1 MIENILKAET
11 TTQTGVD
18 QLCAC
23 NKQEAFEYLR
33 RFWQIV
39 PRWIP
44 QSIGIAS
51 YPFIS
56 SQDFEKIAGP
66 NCPLPGQYRQLLDVQ
81 RGKGFLGYDDM
92 PTEKLAGEDHIDL
105 IGAHG
110 NGNEDSK
117 RYLIDP
123 VSGKFIH
130 MPDSEEGIRTYN
142 KFYTS
147 RMGYI
152 EAIAGGYKLLGREN
166 LYDLSALDNVPASE
180 LFSRNI
186 VIVCGLGT
194 GGGETAIRLGKQMPG
209 VNLALIDGG
218 VFGPENIDRQ
228 VVTPF
233 DVGLN
238 KALKVGSMIF
248 FSNPMLPNP
257 ICVPFHLSEGNIE
270 DIFKNIIKNYRKDK
284 SPVIQIV
291 DEIDITEKSTLYAK
305 AVLHET
311 AIKMARDM
319 NLPIYVHW
327 SIDVGASGEIVGT
340 CRYTGKEKNP
350 MGGRYTKRHAQILP
364 MLAVSQLV
372 PKRAVGLDMIEDIKR
387 RFSSGSQLRHVSQT
401 GLSAIGVAK
410 AITTRVILTAM
421 GYGPKLNKLTCKDD
435 VRHSLTAGARLLAA
449 MKLFPMATIL
459 SMGVRMQRNILFLK
473 SNLNKF
479 KGELGNGEI

>member
-18 QLCAC
+18 QLCSC
-23 NKQEAFEYLR
+23 NKQEASEYLR
-33 RFWQIV
+33 RVWQIV

-44 QSIGIAS
+44 QPLGIIS

-66 NCPLPGQYRQLLDVQ
+66 NCPLSRQYRQLLDVQ
-81 RGKGFLGYDDM
+81 REKGFLGYTDM
-92 PTEKLAGEDHIDL
+92 PREKLSGEDHIDL

-110 NGNEDSK
+110 NGNEESK
-117 RYLIDP
+117 RFLLDP
-123 VSGKFIH
+123 VLGKFIH
-130 MPDSEEGIRTYN
+130 VPDSEEGIRKYN
-142 KFYTS
+142 EFYTS

-152 EAIAGGYKLLGREN
+152 EAILNGYKLIGREK
-166 LYDLSALDNVPASE
+166 LYDLSSLDNVPAVE
-180 LFSRNI
+180 LFYRNI

-218 VFGPENIDRQ
+218 VFGPENVDRQ
-228 VVTPF
+228 VATPF

-238 KALKVGSMIF
+238 KALKVASTIY
-248 FSNPMLPNP
+248 STNPMLPNP
-257 ICVPFHLSEGNIE
+257 ICVPFHLSEENIE
-270 DIFKNIIKNYRKDK
+270 NTLNNLIKMYRKDK

-305 AVLHET
+305 ALLHEI
-311 AIKMARDM
+311 AIKIAKDRES
-319 NLPIYVHW
+319 PIYVHW
-327 SIDVGASGEIVGT
+327 SIDVGASGEVVGT
-340 CRYTGKEKNP
+340 CRYTGREKNP
-350 MGGRYTKRHAQILP
+350 LGGRYTKRHAQISP
-364 MLAVSQLV
+364 MLAVSQLI

-435 VRHSLTAGARLLAA
+435 VRHSLTTSARFLAA
-449 MKLFPMATIL
+449 MKLFPMATML
-459 SMGVRMQRNILFLK
+459 SMRVKMKRNSLLK
-473 SNLNKF
+473 SKLNKY
-479 KGELGNGEI
+479 EERT